1 MKVNVVDAG
10 CGIGKTTA
18 LINKM
23 NEDTSGQKYLF
34 VTPFLSEVER
44 IKKACPNKNFV
55 SPTPNDK
62 KGTKIEHLTSLI
74 REGKNIVTTHALFK
88 KIDEEAISIE
98 LLQDYILVMDEV
110 ADVVDE
116 LPISKSDLKLL
127 SNKITVHPR
136 THMAEWNDEHYQGAF
151 DEYKKMIKMNNV
163 FAYADKDNTI
173 ISLMWMFPYK
183 VFKSFKEIYVLTYM
197 FDGQIQKRYFDYFGT
212 TYTQWYVKNYR
223 LTPIPQIYDYTKAKS
238 LIRVCSDTSLNEIG
252 NKNTSL
258 SLSWFARKR
267 RSYEMIKLQNNIYNF
282 FRSHTKANSKELL
295 WTTFKE
301 YRGAIKRKG
310 FTKSFAPINSRA
322 TNEYSYKRAIAYIGN
337 RYFKPTIKNFFTF
350 NNIAVGKEFEDKFA
364 LSELVQFIYRSAIRN
379 NKPIDVYIPSKRMR
393 TLFLEW
399 LKKPND

>member
-1 MKVNVVDAG
+1 
-10 CGIGKTTA
+10 
-18 LINKM
+18 
-23 NEDTSGQKYLF
+23 
-34 VTPFLSEVER
+34 
-44 IKKACPNKNFV
+44 
-55 SPTPNDK
+55 
-62 KGTKIEHLTSLI
+62 
-74 REGKNIVTTHALFK
+74 
-88 KIDEEAISIE
+88 
-98 LLQDYILVMDEV
+98 
-110 ADVVDE
+110 
-116 LPISKSDLKLL
+116 
-127 SNKITVHPR
+127 
-136 THMAEWNDEHYQGAF
+136 
-151 DEYKKMIKMNNV
+151 MNNV

-197 FDGQIQKRYFDYFGT
+197 FDGQIQKKYFDYFGA

-223 LTPIPQIYDYTKAKS
+223 LTPTPQVYDYTKTKS
-238 LIRVCSDTSLNEIG
+238 LIRVCRDASLNEIG
-252 NKNTSL
+252 TKNTAL
-258 SLSWFARKR
+258 PLSWFSRTR

-301 YRGAIKRKG
+301 YRGVIKRKG

-350 NNIAVGKEFEDKFA
+350 NNIAVGKELENKFA
-364 LSELVQFIYRSAIRN
+364 LSELVEFIYRSAIRN
-379 NKPIDVYIPSKRMR
+379 NKPIDVYIPSERMR

>member
-1 MKVNVVDAG
+1 
-10 CGIGKTTA
+10 
-18 LINKM
+18 
-23 NEDTSGQKYLF
+23 
-34 VTPFLSEVER
+34 
-44 IKKACPNKNFV
+44 
-55 SPTPNDK
+55 
-62 KGTKIEHLTSLI
+62 
-74 REGKNIVTTHALFK
+74 
-88 KIDEEAISIE
+88 
-98 LLQDYILVMDEV
+98 
-110 ADVVDE
+110 
-116 LPISKSDLKLL
+116 
-127 SNKITVHPR
+127 
-136 THMAEWNDEHYQGAF
+136 MAEWNDEHYQGAF

-238 LIRVCSDTSLNEIG
+238 LIRVCSDPSLNEIG

-258 SLSWFARKR
+258 SLSWFSRKK
-267 RSYEMIKLQNNIYNF
+267 RSYEMVKLQNNIYNF

-301 YRGAIKRKG
+301 YKSVIKRKG

-350 NNIAVGKEFEDKFA
+350 NNIAVGKQFEDKFA